1 MRNPLDVAMRVI
13 QMVVQGFFCAILY
26 YQASDTAFART
37 QNITGCLSFLVTT
50 AGFSGAVS
58 SISTFST

>member
-1 MRNPLDVAMRVI
+1 MRNPLDVSMRI
-13 QMVVQGFFCAILY
+13 LQMLVQGFFCAILY
-26 YQASDTAFART
+26 YKESNTAFART
-37 QNITGCLSFLVTT
+37 QNVTGCLSFLVTT